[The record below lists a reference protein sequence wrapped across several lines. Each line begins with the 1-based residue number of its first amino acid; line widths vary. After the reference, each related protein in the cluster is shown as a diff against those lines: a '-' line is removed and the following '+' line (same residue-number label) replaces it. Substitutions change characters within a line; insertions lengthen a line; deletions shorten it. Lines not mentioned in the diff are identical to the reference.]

1 MPKVD
6 VLIIGGGITGAG
18 VARDLSMRGA
28 SVMLLD
34 RGDFCSGA
42 SGSNHGMLHSGA
54 RYAVKD
60 PESAKECASEANIL
74 RRIAAPFIEDTGGL
88 FVSLPE
94 DDFGFAEKF
103 KRGCSNAGVDTREVD
118 VDQAREMEPSLS
130 GEVVRAFWVDDGSID
145 PFGLTLANIED
156 ARSKGARIRNY
167 CEVVGLDV
175 DGSIISTVR
184 FKDHRSGIIETVTPG
199 VVVNAAG
206 AWSPGIAAMAGQ
218 RLSLRIDKGTLVVLN
233 GRLCKMLVNRLR
245 PPADGDIVVPNHSST
260 IIGTTSNGVTSG
272 DGNSPTEA
280 EVSFLLRET
289 AKVVPGIASARTV
302 RAYCGVRPLITAGGG
317 GRSASRNFKVIDH
330 ASSDVYN
337 LVSVIGGKLTTYR
350 LMAEKISDLACEKI
364 NNPNKCRTAK
374 EVISDMPAI
383 DPTPGIHDL
392 ALLRIAKKNGS
403 AYQDV
408 LEHCVSY
415 PRGKEEVCTC
425 ERVLRGEI
433 QYHLKKGDVHNAS
446 DLIKRTR
453 VGMGYCQGGLC
464 VLGLMSAAIGANR
477 TAPIEYID
485 SFLKERNKGVS
496 SILVGEQLRQEMFK
510 AHLLRGVYG
519 IREESR

>member
-6 VLIIGGGITGAG
+6 VLIIGAGVTGAG
-18 VARDLSMRGA
+18 IARDLSMRGA

-74 RRIAAPFIEDTGGL
+74 RKIAPAFIEDTGGL

-103 KRGCSNAGVDTREVD
+103 KRGCNNAGVDTREVD
-118 VDQAREMEPSLS
+118 VAEAREMEPSLS
-130 GEVVRAFWVDDGSID
+130 SDMVRAFWVDDGSID
-145 PFGLTLANIED
+145 PFGLTLGNIED
-156 ARSKGARIRNY
+156 ARSMGAKVRNY
-167 CEVVGLDV
+167 CEVVGIDV
-175 DGSIISTVR
+175 DDYTIDAVR
-184 FKDHRSGIIETVTPG
+184 FKDQRTGTVESVTPG
-199 VVVNAAG
+199 VVLNAAG
-206 AWSPGIAAMAGQ
+206 AWSPGIAAMVGQ
-218 RLSLRIDKGTLVVLN
+218 KLPLRIDKGTLVVLN

-245 PPADGDIVVPNHSST
+245 PPADGDIVVPSHSST
-260 IIGTTSNGVTSG
+260 IIGTTSNGVSSA
-272 DGNSPTEA
+272 DGNIPTES
-280 EVSFLLRET
+280 EVTFLLRET
-289 AKVVPGIASARTV
+289 AKVIPGIANARAV
-302 RAYCGVRPLITAGGG
+302 RAYCGVRPLIPAGGG
-317 GRSASRNFKVIDH
+317 GRSASRNFRIIDH
-330 ASSDVYN
+330 ASTGVYN

-364 NNPNKCRTAK
+364 NNRNRCRTAK
-374 EVISDMPAI
+374 ETISEMPTI
-383 DPTPGIHDL
+383 DPVPGIHDL
-392 ALLRIAKKNGS
+392 ALLRMAKKNGS
-403 AYQDV
+403 EYQNV
-408 LEHCVSY
+408 LEQCVSL

-433 QYHLKKGDVHNAS
+433 QYHLRKGDVRNAS
-446 DLIKRTR
+446 DLVKRTR
-453 VGMGYCQGGLC
+453 VGMGYCQGGFC
-464 VLGLMSAAIGANR
+464 TLGIISAAMGVYK
-477 TAPIEYID
+477 TAPIEYIE
-485 SFLKERNKGVS
+485 SFLNERNKGIS

-510 AHLLRGVYG
+510 AHLLRSVYG

>member
-6 VLIIGGGITGAG
+6 VLIIGAGVTGAG
-18 VARDLSMRGA
+18 IARDLSMRGA
-28 SVMLLD
+28 SVLLLD

-42 SGSNHGMLHSGA
+42 SGANHGMLHSGA

-60 PESAKECASEANIL
+60 PESAKECALEANIL
-74 RRIAAPFIEDTGGL
+74 RKIAAPFIEDTGGL

-94 DDFGFAEKF
+94 DDYGFAEKF
-103 KRGCSNAGVDTREVD
+103 KRGCSNAGVDARELD
-118 VDQAREMEPSLS
+118 VPEAREMEPSLS
-130 GEVVRAFWVDDGSID
+130 GDMVRAFWVDDGSID

-156 ARSKGARIRNY
+156 ARSKGVKVRNY

-175 DGSIISTVR
+175 KDYSIEAVR
-184 FKDHRSGIIETVTPG
+184 FKDHRSGIIESVNPS

-206 AWSPGIAAMAGQ
+206 AWASSIAGMAGQ
-218 RLSLRIDKGTLVVLN
+218 KLALRIDKGSMVVLN
-233 GRLCKMLVNRLR
+233 GRLCRMLVNRLR
-245 PPADGDIVVPNHSST
+245 LPADGDIVVPNHSST
-260 IIGTTSNGVTSG
+260 IIGTTSSGVTSG
-272 DGNSPTEA
+272 DGNSPTEV
-280 EVSFLLRET
+280 EVSYLLRET
-289 AKVVPGIASARTV
+289 AKIVPGIASARAV
-302 RAYCGVRPLITAGGG
+302 RAYCGVRPLIPAGGA
-317 GRSASRNFKVIDH
+317 GRNASRNFKVLDH
-330 ASSDVYN
+330 AGSGIDN

-350 LMAEKISDLACEKI
+350 LMAEKVSDIACQKI
-364 NNPNKCRTAK
+364 NNNNRCRTAK
-374 EVISDMPAI
+374 EVISEMPVL
-383 DPTPGIHDL
+383 DSVQGIHDM
-392 ALLRIAKKNGS
+392 ALLRMAKKNGS

-408 LEHCVSY
+408 LDQCVSY

-433 QYHLKKGDVHNAS
+433 QYHLKKGDVRNAS
-446 DLIKRTR
+446 DLVKRTR

-464 VLGLMSAAIGANR
+464 MLGIMSAAMGVSK

-485 SFLKERNKGVS
+485 SFLAERNKGIS
-496 SILVGEQLRQEMFK
+496 PILVGEQLRQEMFK